1 MPLNLNTNVYHRRT
15 QLINH
20 ALYIH
25 VWTPLDSLEALQ
37 SVLEDL

>member
-20 ALYIH
+20 VH